1 MIKAEYVK
9 KVLLTYTVDSKQE
22 KRVKDALTKIHGFL
36 DVVELIQDNGVRC
49 QFQLPGS
56 SLCHPRFSCEE
67 AVDAFRKVCDE
78 LKLDSYTAITTT
90 YTDIKVIER

>member
-49 QFQLPGS
+49 QFQLPDS
-56 SLCHPRFSCEE
+56 SLCHPRFSSEE

-78 LKLDSYTAITTT
+78 LKLDSYTAITAT
-90 YTDIKVIER
+90 YTDIKAIER